1 MIPIAFRIGHQGPQ
15 FLLPSSRSSM
25 ATLIAFFDERPSGPI
40 LDLMI
45 FMRYLEIRLSA
56 HAKAR
61 RREAMLEPVPLAI
74 PA

>member
-1 MIPIAFRIGHQGPQ
+1 
-15 FLLPSSRSSM
+15 M